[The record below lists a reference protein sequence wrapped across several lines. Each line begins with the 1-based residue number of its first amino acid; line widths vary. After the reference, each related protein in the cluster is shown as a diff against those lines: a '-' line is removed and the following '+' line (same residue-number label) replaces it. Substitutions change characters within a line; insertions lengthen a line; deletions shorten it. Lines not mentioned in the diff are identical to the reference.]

1 MKNRLY
7 NHLNNHLNNQ
17 LNSSS
22 NVMTIQRFVLSV
34 FVVVVAGFSGN
45 AVAAPGATLIPFW
58 GSHDE
63 NSQKSIDHS
72 GWQIILDKY
81 VVSNHKSGVNRVD
94 YAKIVKEGK
103 PLLSAYINT
112 MTSLKPTEY
121 SRAEQKAYWI
131 NLYNALTVNLIVK
144 NYPVDTITDLGE
156 SFFKFGPW
164 DDTVTKIQG
173 KALTLNNVEHGILRP
188 IYKDNRIH
196 YAVNCASYGC
206 PNISEKAFTV
216 KNMDEQLEKAAY
228 DYVNHSR
235 GVMFDG
241 DQLVVS
247 SIYHW
252 YSVDFGSTDS
262 SLLSHLVHYAE
273 PALAKKLQ
281 TYKGKIDNTYDWSL
295 NRP

>member
-1 MKNRLY
+1 MKNRL
-7 NHLNNHLNNQ
+7 NHQLNDQLNN
-17 LNSSS
+17 SS
-22 NVMTIQRFVLSV
+22 NIFSIRRFVLSV
-34 FVVVVAGFSGN
+34 FVIVVAGFSSH
-45 AVAAPGATLIPFW
+45 VIAAPGATLIPFW
-58 GSHDE
+58 DTHDE
-63 NSQKSIDHS
+63 SSQKSIDHS
-72 GWQIILDKY
+72 GWQNILDKY

-103 PLLSAYINT
+103 PQLSTYIST
-112 MTSLKPTEY
+112 MTSLNPAEY

-131 NLYNALTVNLIVK
+131 NLYNALTVDLIVK
-144 NYPVDTITDLGE
+144 NYPVDTITDLGK

-164 DDTVTKIQG
+164 DDTAAEIQG
-173 KALTLNNVEHGILRP
+173 KALTLNNIEHGVLRP
-188 IYKDNRIH
+188 IYQDNRIH
-196 YAVNCASYGC
+196 YAVNCASFGC
-206 PNISEKAFTV
+206 PNLSAIAFTA
-216 KNMDEQLEKAAY
+216 KNTDEQLNNAAH

-252 YSVDFGSTDS
+252 YNVDFGSTDS
-262 SLLSHLVHYAE
+262 SLLSHLVSYAE

-281 TYKGKIDNTYDWSL
+281 AYKGKIDNTYDWSL